1 MRWMSR
7 KRNGYKQRIWFGKS
21 SCVEPNCARCTAR
34 VTAALQWHMVQSAA
48 HSFADLA
55 SAGTVEEAFPVSRS
69 CADQEDDHVTCTL
82 FAFSFLTSLSSFS
95 QTDGRKYLLVFVH
108 CSSSFLY

>member
-1 MRWMSR
+1 MRQMSG
-7 KRNGYKQRIWFGKS
+7 KRNGYKQRVQFGKS

-34 VTAALQWHMVQSAA
+34 VTAALQWHMVQRAA

-82 FAFSFLTSLSSFS
+82 FAFLFLTSLSSFS
-95 QTDGRKYLLVFVH
+95 QTGRKYLLVFVH
-108 CSSSFLY
+108 YSSSFLY